1 MTDPANQSIGVRGG
15 PSDPGMDEDS
25 TGLPR
30 FRTWRGVYWF
40 VLIVFVVCVILLKAF
55 ELAFS

>member
-1 MTDPANQSIGVRGG
+1 
-15 PSDPGMDEDS
+15 MDEDS